1 MKLKAVEVTEFQSIR
16 KSNEFQVSDITCL
29 VGKNE
34 AGKTAIL
41 QALYRLNPLITS
53 EGNFDV
59 TDDYPRAEVED
70 YQQDV
75 EKGKRKPATVIKAV
89 FEIEAKE
96 IEAIENDFGTGV
108 LVKPELVLYKGY
120 ENKQTIRLFV
130 EEKVLVQSLAAAAQL
145 PKSMAAKLSG
155 LSTLK
160 DLTSSIE
167 DLKAGGSTDE
177 RLDQL
182 KSSILKIKLNDSVEV
197 FIFDKY
203 LKSHLPQFLYFDEY
217 YMMRGQENI
226 EALKSRVAQDKLL
239 SSDRPLLGLLE
250 LARLNLDQLI
260 SVDRTETLINKLE
273 GAGNYL
279 SKRVLKYWSQ
289 NKHLQMKFDVRP
301 ARSGDPDGMTQGT
314 NLYARVYD
322 SKHSVTT
329 PLGSRSR
336 GFVWFFSFLAWFDQ
350 QQKKERPLILL
361 LDEPGL
367 FLHGKAQGDLLRYIE
382 EELGERHQVVYTTH
396 SPFMVDPK
404 RFDRVRIVQDVSAMS
419 DHYESDEVEGTK
431 VLSDVLDATEDSLF
445 PLQGALGY
453 EIHQS
458 LFVGPYNLV
467 VEGVSDLL
475 YLQTISGI
483 LSSKGKTGLDPRW
496 TITPVGG
503 AGKVPTYVALLGAQ
517 KGLTVATLLD
527 IQKKDR
533 QVVEDLYKR
542 KLLKKQ
548 NVITFA
554 DFLDEDEGDIE
565 DMFDEDFYLQLVN
578 AEYSSH
584 LTKPI
589 TMDDLTNQSPRMIVK
604 LESYFSD
611 SPMSNNTSFG
621 HYRPARYF
629 AENSSKL
636 EKKIS
641 SKTFDRFESMFT
653 RVNALL

>member
-1 MKLKAVEVTEFQSIR
+1 MKLKAVEVTEFQSVR
-16 KSNEFQVSDITCL
+16 KSNEFDVSDITCL

-41 QALYRLNPLITS
+41 QALYRLNPLIPS

-70 YQQDV
+70 YQQEV
-75 EKGKRKPATVIKAV
+75 EKGKRKPATVIKTV
-89 FEIEAKE
+89 FEIEE
-96 IEAIENDFGTGV
+96 NVIEAIENDFGTGV
-108 LVKPELVLYKGY
+108 LVRQELVLYKGY
-120 ENKQTIRLFV
+120 ENEQAIKLFID
-130 EEKVLVQSLAAAAQL
+130 ERCFVQSLVAAAQL
-145 PKSMAAKLSG
+145 PKPLATKLSK
-155 LSTLK
+155 LTTLK
-160 DLTSSIE
+160 DLSSATQE
-167 DLKAGGSTDE
+167 EKTGNTTDE
-177 RLDQL
+177 RLDNL
-182 KSSILKIKLNDSVEV
+182 KNSISKVQVNGSIDR

-203 LKSHLPQFLYFDEY
+203 LKPHLPRFLYFDEY

-239 SSDRPLLGLLE
+239 PSDRPLLGLLE
-250 LARLNLDQLI
+250 LARLSLEQLI
-260 SVDRTETLINKLE
+260 NVDRTETLINKLE
-273 GAGNYL
+273 GAGNHL

-301 ARSGDPDGMTQGT
+301 ARPGDPDGMTQGT

-350 QQKKERPLILL
+350 QQKKEQPLILL

-382 EELGERHQVVYTTH
+382 QELGERHQVIYTTH

-467 VEGVSDLL
+467 VEGASDLL

-483 LSSKGKTGLDPRW
+483 LSSKGRTGLDPRW

-517 KGLTVATLLD
+517 KGLTVVTLLD

-533 QVVEDLYKR
+533 QVIEDLYKR

-578 AEYSSH
+578 AEYSPH

-589 TMDDLTNQSPRMIVK
+589 TMDELTSQSPRIIVK
-604 LESYFSD
+604 LDSYFSD
-611 SPMSNNTSFG
+611 NPMSNSTSFG

-629 AENSSKL
+629 TENATKL
-636 EKKIS
+636 EKKLS
-641 SKTFDRFESMFT
+641 SKTIDRFESMFA
-653 RVNALL
+653 RVNALI